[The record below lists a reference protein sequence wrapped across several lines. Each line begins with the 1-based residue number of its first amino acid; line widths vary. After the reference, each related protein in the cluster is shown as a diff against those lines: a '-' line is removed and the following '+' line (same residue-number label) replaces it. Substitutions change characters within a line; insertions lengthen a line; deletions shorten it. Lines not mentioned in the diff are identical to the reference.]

1 MNNHD
6 EHKNRTGK
14 YNPQTVEE
22 ALDIIYGL
30 QPSNFNN
37 YAQMVKD
44 IKLICRRV
52 KDEQKR
58 SIKA

>member
-1 MNNHD
+1 MINHD
-6 EHKNRTGK
+6 EHKVWVDK

-44 IKLICRRV
+44 IKLICERV
-52 KDEQKR
+52 QNGKN
-58 SIKA
+58 

>member
-6 EHKNRTGK
+6 EHKNRIGK

-30 QPSNFNN
+30 QPCNFNN

-52 KDEQKR
+52 KNGQN
-58 SIKA
+58 

>member
-6 EHKNRTGK
+6 EHKNRVYK

-30 QPSNFNN
+30 KSSNFNN

-44 IKLICRRV
+44 IKLICERV
-52 KDEQKR
+52 RNGKN
-58 SIKA
+58 

>member
-14 YNPQTVEE
+14 YNPKTVEE
-22 ALDIIYGL
+22 ALDVIYGL

-44 IKLICRRV
+44 IKLICERV

-58 SIKA
+58 NN

>member
-1 MNNHD
+1 MNNRR
-6 EHKNRTGK
+6 EHTNRVSK

-30 QPSNFNN
+30 QPRNFNN

-44 IKLICRRV
+44 IKLICRKV
-52 KDEQKR
+52 KDEQN
-58 SIKA
+58 

>member
-6 EHKNRTGK
+6 EHKVRISK

-44 IKLICRRV
+44 IKLICRKV
-52 KDEQKR
+52 KDEQN
-58 SIKA
+58 

>member
-1 MNNHD
+1 MNNRQQHN
-6 EHKNRTGK
+6 NRISK

-44 IKLICRRV
+44 IKLICERV
-52 KDEQKR
+52 KNGKN
-58 SIKA
+58 